1 MKLNWKTN
9 KYCTVDVCQKH
20 LEGGGLRRVEDFK
33 YSLYTSIPHSNELE
47 HSQEHFFFFF
57 GWQHILFGL
66 YTLHRLSSD
75 CFSYQ
80 FTCHLTI

>member
-47 HSQEHFFFFF
+47 HSQEHFFFFLDGSTF
-57 GWQHILFGL
+57 SLCCIPYIGYLLTVLAIN
-66 YTLHRLSSD
+66 LHV
-75 CFSYQ
+75 
-80 FTCHLTI
+80 T